1 MDTKL
6 IPIWQWMLLL
16 ALLAGAVYTT
26 ETLIQHERQIAR
38 GQQLRH
44 EIASAGQLR
53 ALLESELNIPLYL
66 TIGLTAHVQARNGD
80 ISPAEMH
87 LLLPELA
94 HQARHIRNI
103 GVAPGNTLRY
113 IYPLM
118 GNEQALDLYYPDLP
132 EQWPDIAAII
142 EQREARLVG
151 PVQLI
156 QGGTAFIYRVP
167 VYMNA
172 DSYWGIISTVVDID
186 SVWALL
192 QRQTTEQ
199 EVQVAIRGVSPQG
212 VSGQAFY
219 GDNRLFFDDSL
230 QLDISLR
237 GALWQMALRSST
249 TAADHALLLR
259 SISYGS
265 TAVLLALLLWLFISH
280 QSLRRSA
287 AAQQHT
293 KLYLRGIMDNVAD
306 AIITTDPDGII
317 EQANMSCYP
326 MFGYSPASLPGHHWS
341 ILLAEP
347 QRLDE
352 LYSAT
357 SDAHNEYLTSGRR
370 RDNSQFSLA
379 VSRSRLQLLQQTK
392 QLLVLRDISAHLHA
406 EQLKQQF
413 ISTVSHELRPPI
425 AAISGALGL
434 LMSGAGGTLSSS
446 QLRMLQLAKN
456 NCQQVLTLQES
467 LLDVEKAASGT
478 LSLDMQQV
486 DLYTLL
492 QLCIKQCHLLHP
504 TVQLQLNGDDSAK
517 QLTVNADAA
526 RLQQIVSYLL
536 HNAVRYSGE
545 NGQVQLSLSQE
556 GKHARIM
563 VQDNGNGVAEHRIP
577 QLFSRF
583 NQTDKTDRVLQ
594 SGTGLGLAVSRSIIN
609 QMQGSIGFKP
619 APQQGSC
626 FYIDLPITGAIPG

>member
-6 IPIWQWMLLL
+6 IPLWQWILLL
-16 ALLAGAVYTT
+16 VLLAGAVYAT
-26 ETLIQHERQIAR
+26 ETLVQHERQMAR

-103 GVAPGNTLRY
+103 GVAPANTLRY
-113 IYPLM
+113 IYPLQ
-118 GNEQALDLYYPDLP
+118 GNEQALGLHYPDLP
-132 EQWPDIAAII
+132 QQWPDIAAII

-172 DSYWGIISTVVDID
+172 DDYWGIISTVVNID

-199 EVQVAIRGVSPQG
+199 QVQVAIRSISPQG
-212 VSGQAFY
+212 ISSSAFY
-219 GDNRLFFDDSL
+219 GDDRLFYDDSL

-237 GALWQMALRSST
+237 GALWQMALRA
-249 TAADHALLLR
+249 TATPADHARLLR
-259 SISYGS
+259 AVSYS
-265 TAVLLALLLWLFISH
+265 CTIILLALLLWLFISH
-280 QSLRRSA
+280 QSMRRSA

-317 EQANMSCYP
+317 EQANMSCLP
-326 MFGYSPASLPGHHWS
+326 MFGYTAASLPGHHWS

-357 SDAHNEYLTSGRR
+357 SDAQHEYVTSGRR
-370 RDNSQFSLA
+370 RDDSQFPLA
-379 VSRSRLQLLQQTK
+379 VSRSRLQLQQHTK
-392 QLLVLRDISAHLHA
+392 QLLVLRDISAHQHG

-413 ISTVSHELRPPI
+413 ISTVSHELRTPV
-425 AAISGALGL
+425 AAISGALSL
-434 LMSGAGGTLSSS
+434 LMSGAGGNLSSS
-446 QLRMLQLAKN
+446 QLRMLQLAKS
-456 NCQQVLTLQES
+456 NCQQLLSLQDS
-467 LLDVEKAASGT
+467 LLEVEKTASGT
-478 LSLDMQQV
+478 LSLQMQPV
-486 DLYTLL
+486 VLYPLL
-492 QLCIKQCHLLHP
+492 QHCIKQCYLLHP
-504 TVQLQLNGDDSAK
+504 ALQLQLSCDDADQ
-517 QLTVNADAA
+517 QLSVTADAG
-526 RLQQIVSYLL
+526 RLEKIVSYLL
-536 HNAVRYSGE
+536 QNAVRFSGE
-545 NGQVQLSLSQE
+545 NGRVQLSLSRYGQQ
-556 GKHARIM
+556 ARIM
-563 VQDNGNGVAEHRIP
+563 VQDNGNGVAEHRLP
-577 QLFSRF
+577 QLFNRF
-583 NQTDKTDRVLQ
+583 SQADKTDGALH
-594 SGTGLGLAVSRSIIN
+594 SGTGLGLAVSRSVIN
-609 QMQGSIGFKP
+609 QMHGSIGYKP

-626 FYIDLPITGAIPG
+626 FYIDLPITETIAG

>member
-1 MDTKL
+1 M
-6 IPIWQWMLLL
+6 L
-16 ALLAGAVYTT
+16 ALLAAAVYAT
-26 ETLIQHERQIAR
+26 ETLVQHQQQMAR

-113 IYPLM
+113 IYPLQ
-118 GNEQALDLYYPDLP
+118 GNEQALGLYYPDLP
-132 EQWPDIAAII
+132 QQWPDIAAII

-156 QGGTAFIYRVP
+156 QGGMAFIYRVP

-172 DSYWGIISTVVDID
+172 DNYWGIISTVVNID

-199 EVQVAIRGVSPQG
+199 EVQVAIRGVSPEG
-212 VSGQAFY
+212 VSSSAFY
-219 GDNRLFFDDSL
+219 GDDRLFYDDSL

-237 GALWQMALRSST
+237 GALWQMALRASG
-249 TAADHALLLR
+249 TAPDHTPLLR
-259 SISYGS
+259 AISYS
-265 TAVLLALLLWLFISH
+265 CTIILLALLLWLFISH

-287 AAQQHT
+287 AAQQRT

-326 MFGYSPASLPGHHWS
+326 LFGYTPASLPGHHWS

-357 SDAHNEYLTSGRR
+357 SDPQHEYATSGRR
-370 RDNSQFSLA
+370 RDDSQFALA
-379 VSRSRLQLLQQTK
+379 VSRSRLQLQQDTK
-392 QLLVLRDISAHLHA
+392 QLLVLRDISAHQHA

-413 ISTVSHELRPPI
+413 VSTVSHELRTPV
-425 AAISGALGL
+425 AAISGALSL
-434 LMSGAGGTLSSS
+434 VMSGAAGNLSSS
-446 QLRMLQLAKN
+446 QLRMLQLAKT
-456 NCQQVLTLQES
+456 NCQHLLSLQDS
-467 LLDVEKAASGT
+467 LLEVEKTASGT
-478 LSLDMQQV
+478 LALQMQQV
-486 DLYTLL
+486 ELYPLL
-492 QLCIKQCHLLHP
+492 QHCIKQCHLLHP
-504 TVQLQLNGDDSAK
+504 MLQLEFSCGDAEQQLSAN
-517 QLTVNADAA
+517 VDAD

-536 HNAVRYSGE
+536 QNAVRFSGE
-545 NGQVQLSLSQE
+545 SGQVQLSLSRYGQQ
-556 GKHARIM
+556 ARIM

-577 QLFSRF
+577 QLFNRF
-583 NQTDKTDRVLQ
+583 KQADKTDGALH
-594 SGTGLGLAVSRSIIN
+594 SGTGLGLTVSRSVIN
-609 QMQGSIGFKP
+609 QMHGSIGYKP
-619 APQQGSC
+619 APQHGSC
-626 FYIDLPITGAIPG
+626 FYIELPISETI